1 MHLRQLSRHTERA
14 YLRWV
19 SEFLRFHRAVPPPE
33 LGETEVMV
41 FLTYLVE
48 AREVSASTQNQAL
61 SALVC
66 FFRTVLECK
75 EPWVLDVPRAKRKPH
90 LPVVLG
96 REEVRRLLNQLTGPT
111 RLISALMYGSGLR
124 LTEAVTLRVK
134 DLDLERQQ
142 LIVRLGK
149 GKKDRATVIPARLIE
164 PLRKHIARTRVEFE
178 ADLRHEPPI
187 HMHLTSAFVRKYPRA
202 PVDWSWRWIFPAPRP
217 WLDPESG
224 QPRRHHIHES
234 TVQRAVKQ
242 AVLVSQLDKRAS
254 CHTFRHSFATHLLED
269 GHDIRT
275 IQALLGHS
283 DVGTT
288 MIYTHVLQRG
298 PQGVRSPLDRL

>member
-33 LGETEVMV
+33 LGEPEVTV

-61 SALVC
+61 SALVF

-75 EPWVLDVPRAKRKPH
+75 DPWVLDVPRAKRKPH

-96 REEVRRLLNQLTGPT
+96 REEVRRLLNQLTGPP

-142 LIVRLGK
+142 LIVRHGK
-149 GKKDRATVIPARLIE
+149 GRKDRATVIPARLVE
-164 PLRKHIARTRVEFE
+164 PLRKHLERTRTEFE
-178 ADLRHEPPI
+178 ADLRHDPPI
-187 HMHLTSAFVRKYPRA
+187 HMHLTSALARKYPRA

-242 AVLVSQLDKRAS
+242 AVLVAQLDKRAS